1 MNSRMIAFLLFCAAS
16 PPALSAL
23 ADEALPT
30 GPALDLSA
38 VTAIRITGAAS
49 AIDLTTREG
58 EPFTATLGGKRAGW
72 FAHWTSIWSDT
83 DCRTESRMSL
93 NDTTLFVD
101 ASTSSWLD
109 TAACRV
115 ELKGNVPKEVSISI
129 EQAASQVKLVGD
141 FATIALDNKAADV
154 TLEGH
159 AGSVQLKAAALRSHL
174 NFDRT
179 EANETLVIAA
189 VSQDSYLSFAADTA
203 ISYTVEAKAAMV
215 DSALP
220 NAVGARPSV
229 VLRGDYVRATIR

>member
-1 MNSRMIAFLLFCAAS
+1 MNSRMIAFLFFCAAS
-16 PPALSAL
+16 PAALSASL
-23 ADEALPT
+23 DEGSPT
-30 GPALDLSA
+30 EPALDLSA
-38 VTAIRITGAAS
+38 VTAIRITGDAS
-49 AIDLTTREG
+49 AIDLTTRDG
-58 EPFTATLGGKRAGW
+58 EPYTVTLGGKRSGW
-72 FAHWTSIWSDT
+72 FAHWTSIWSNT
-83 DCRTESRMSL
+83 DCRTESRMSVK
-93 NDTTLFVD
+93 DTTLFVD

-115 ELKGNVPKEVSISI
+115 ELRGNVREEVSVSI

-141 FATIALDNKAADV
+141 FSAIALDNKAADV

-174 NFDRT
+174 NFKRT
-179 EANETLVIAA
+179 EANETVLIAA

-203 ISYTVEAKAAMV
+203 ISYSVEAKAAMV

-220 NAVGARPSV
+220 NAVGARPWV